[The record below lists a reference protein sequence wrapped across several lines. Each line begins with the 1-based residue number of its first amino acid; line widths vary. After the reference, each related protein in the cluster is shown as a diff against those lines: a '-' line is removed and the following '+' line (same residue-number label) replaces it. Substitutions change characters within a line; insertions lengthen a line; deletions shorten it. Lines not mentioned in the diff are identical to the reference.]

1 MRRIRK
7 SFASGIFHLALL
19 FYLHLSDWADYMD
32 PVNNNF
38 QASDFQEAQ
47 SIGSLSAALD

>member
-32 PVNNNF
+32 PVNNF
-38 QASDFQEAQ
+38 QASNFQEAQ